1 MTVFLIQTA
10 IFMLMF
16 GMLALSYNLLF
27 GYRGVTS
34 LAHSAFWGIG
44 AYASAL
50 TLTKLSLPWP
60 VGMALGMLVAI
71 VVGALVA
78 IPAARLRGDYLL
90 VATVGFQVIIHAIF
104 LNWRGLTNG
113 PLGITAIPRPTVG
126 SVAIVSPMSYLVFS
140 AVLFLFVLVV
150 TWRLSESPFGRMLRA
165 VRDDDVA
172 CQALGKNVVRATVL
186 AFSISGGLA
195 AIAGSFMAGW
205 VTYIDPESFVLL
217 NSLLVLTI
225 VAVGGAGNFAGAL
238 VGTVVIV
245 GLPEALRLLDLPG
258 GLVGPLRQIIVGIV
272 LVLFMVFR
280 PQGIVPEHR
289 KVRASDEPTPA
300 SEKALVVETSS

>member
-34 LAHSAFWGIG
+34 LAHAGFWGIG

-60 VGMALGMLVAI
+60 VGMALGI
-71 VVGALVA
+71 VIAVIIGAAVA

-90 VATVGFQVIIHAIF
+90 VATVGFQVIIHGIL

-126 SVAIVSPMSYLVFS
+126 SIAIVSPLNYLFFS
-140 AVLFLFVLVV
+140 AVLFGIVFIL
-150 TWRLSESPFGRMLRA
+150 TWRLSESPFGRMLKA
-165 VRDDDVA
+165 VRDDDLA
-172 CQALGKNVVRATVL
+172 AQSCGKNAVHTTVL
-186 AFSISGGLA
+186 AFAISGGIA
-195 AIAGSFMAGW
+195 AIAGSFIAGW
-205 VTYIDPESFVLL
+205 VTYIDPEGFVLL

-225 VAVGGAGNFAGAL
+225 VAVGGAGNFFGAI

-245 GLPEALRLLDLPG
+245 GMPELLRLLELPG
-258 GLVGPLRQIIVGIV
+258 GLVGPLRQIIVGLI
-272 LVLFMVFR
+272 LVLFMIFR

-289 KVRASDEPTPA
+289 SQRAPAPPPSDDR
-300 SEKALVVETSS
+300 LVVETTA